1 MNILKDIKENVEKL
15 NGTVVEK
22 NGKYMYIRKGDKR
35 TGMKAEINQDTEHIT
50 NPFELLAYILENKC
64 AI

>member
-1 MNILKDIKENVEKL
+1 MNILKDIKDNVDRL

-35 TGMKAEINQDTEHIT
+35 TGMKAEINKETENIT

>member
-1 MNILKDIKENVEKL
+1 MNIFKDIKDNVEKL

-35 TGMKAEINQDTEHIT
+35 TGMKAEINKDTENIT